1 MSDNNL
7 KLRFLFDMV
16 DRLTK
21 PLKTIL
27 SGSNALSSSLKASR
41 DQLDKFKRAHADID
55 SYKAARAELGKTATA
70 LRSAEARMQTL
81 AAQIR
86 ATSSPTAKM
95 RREFQGASR
104 QVAAL
109 NERHRSQASRLTEL
123 RERMGAA
130 GRGTQTL
137 AEHERGLK
145 ARIEQT
151 TAAIQQQQ
159 RQLTSLATREKQV
172 AAARAKMEHLRTA
185 SGAVAT
191 KGAVAIGAGAGAMF
205 GMRRLIA
212 PGIEFDAEMSRVQ
225 ALTRLEK
232 TSQELQG
239 LRAQARELGANTS
252 FSATQAA
259 AGQGFLGMAGFS
271 HQEIKQ
277 SMPGMLDLARAG
289 DTELAETADIASNI
303 LTGFG
308 LSADQMTRVG
318 DVLTSTFTQANTD
331 LAKLGETMKYAAPMA
346 KTYGVSFETTSA
358 MAGKLGDAGL
368 QGSVAGTGIAAVMNR
383 LAAPE
388 AAAARA
394 LDKLRIETKDGSGNL
409 RDLPTIFAEIH
420 ERTKAMG
427 TAERGALLKAI
438 AGTEHVKSLATL
450 VDQSGSGE
458 LQKLI
463 ATLGASKGEAA
474 KTAATMSDNLA
485 GDWKSL
491 TSAWENLNIQLFDEN
506 DSALRKIVGNLTA
519 VVRSVGEWAR
529 ANPKLVATL
538 SKVAAVGAVLLV
550 SVGSLAVAIAGALLP
565 LALVRFSFA
574 MIGVQAS
581 TLSRALSVGTT
592 AWNAFGKAAMIACR
606 AILMNPIGL
615 AIGAAVAVIAGA
627 AYLIYRYWEPITAF
641 FADLWGRLN
650 AVFAGGIAAVG
661 ACVLNWSPL
670 GLFYSAF
677 AAVLSWFG
685 VDVPAKF
692 SEFGANML
700 SGLVSGITRGLG
712 AVKDAIATVADS
724 TVGWFKKKLGI
735 QSPSRV
741 FGELGGFISQGAAIG
756 MEGEQRSI
764 ARAATALATAAV
776 TSFGAP
782 TLALATNAANSSV
795 VRDST
800 PVDLLPANTTARLAR
815 QTPLLDALRPNTAAA
830 PGMRPIVPFDARPP
844 LSSSPASS
852 YAASTTSHIVI
863 NVHPPAGTD
872 ATEIGRMVRAE
883 LERAERAKQS
893 RIGSR
898 LSDSSH

>member
-7 KLRFLFDMV
+7 KLRFLFDTV

-21 PLKTIL
+21 PLKAML
-27 SGSNALSSSLKASR
+27 SNSNALSTSLKTSR
-41 DQLDKFKRAHADID
+41 DQLDKFKRAQADVD
-55 SYKAARAELGKTATA
+55 GYKAARGELGKTATA
-70 LRSAEARMQTL
+70 LKGAEVRMQTL

-86 ATSSPTAKM
+86 ATASPTAKM
-95 RREFQGASR
+95 RREFQTASR
-104 QVAAL
+104 QVVL
-109 NERHRSQASRLTEL
+109 LSERYKSQASRLSEL
-123 RERMGAA
+123 QERMRAA

-137 AEHERGLK
+137 AEYERGLK
-145 ARIEQT
+145 TRIEQT
-151 TAAIQQQQ
+151 TTAIRQQQ

-172 AAARAKMEHLRTA
+172 AAARAKMEHLRST
-185 SGAVAT
+185 SGALAT
-191 KGAVAIGAGAGAMF
+191 KGAVAVGTGAGAMF

-212 PGIEFDAEMSRVQ
+212 PGIEFDTEMSRVQ
-225 ALTRLEK
+225 ALTRLDKKSE
-232 TSQELQG
+232 ELQG
-239 LRAQARELGANTS
+239 LRSQARELGANTS

-259 AGQGFLGMAGFS
+259 AGQGFLGMAGFN

-318 DVLTSTFTQANTD
+318 DVLTSTFTRANTD

-394 LDKLRIETKDGSGNL
+394 LDKLQVETKDGSGNL

-420 ERTKAMG
+420 EKTKAMG
-427 TAERGALLKAI
+427 TAERGSLLKAI

-450 VDQSGSGE
+450 VDQSGNGE

-463 ATLGASKGEAA
+463 ATLEASKGEAA

-506 DSALRKIVGNLTA
+506 DSALRKIVADLTK
-519 VVRSVGEWAR
+519 VVRGVGEWAR
-529 ANPKLVATL
+529 ANPELVATL
-538 SKVAAVGAVLLV
+538 SKVVAVGAVLLA
-550 SVGSLAVAIAGALLP
+550 SFGSLAIAVAGALLP
-565 LALVRFSFA
+565 LALVRFSLA
-574 MIGVQAS
+574 KVGIHVSTLPRALGAS
-581 TLSRALSVGTT
+581 TA
-592 AWNAFGKAAMIACR
+592 AWRAFGKASLFAGRAM
-606 AILMNPIGL
+606 LMNPIGL
-615 AIGAAVAVIAGA
+615 AIGAAVAVAAGA
-627 AYLIYRYWEPITAF
+627 VYLIYQYWEPITAF
-641 FADLWGRLN
+641 FAGLWSAVS
-650 AVFAGGIAAVG
+650 AVFAGGITAVG

-677 AAVLSWFG
+677 AAVLAWFG
-685 VDVPAKF
+685 VDMPAKF

-700 SGLVSGITRGLG
+700 SGLVRGITRGLG
-712 AVKDAIATVADS
+712 AVKNAIATVADS

-741 FGELGGFISQGAAIG
+741 FGELGAFISQGAAIG
-756 MEGEQRSI
+756 MEGEQQSVV
-764 ARAATALATAAV
+764 RAATALATAAV

-782 TLALATNAANSSV
+782 TLALATNAASSPLM
-795 VRDST
+795 RESS
-800 PVDLLPANTTARLAR
+800 PV
-815 QTPLLDALRPNTAAA
+815 DALRPSATAA
-830 PGMRPIVPFDARPP
+830 PGTRPIVPFDDRPP
-844 LSSSPASS
+844 LATSPAPS
-852 YAASTTSHIVI
+852 YTAATTSHIVI
-863 NVHPPAGTD
+863 NVHPPVGAD
-872 ATEIGRMVRAE
+872 AAEIGRMVRAE

-898 LSDSSH
+898 LSDSFH